1 MPTQV
6 GVPPIRRE
14 LRENARVTHSRLVAY
29 GLVVLL
35 AAVVYLHD
43 LASPHIPK
51 NGDEYPYTHI
61 TRLTA
66 ASGTL
71 LPLCS
76 DLPEMR
82 NT

>member
-1 MPTQV
+1 MPTR
-6 GVPPIRRE
+6 GAVPPVRRE
-14 LRENARVTHSRLVAY
+14 LRENARVTRFRLVGY

-66 ASGTL
+66 ASARIPGCSRIFSL
-71 LPLCS
+71 L
-76 DLPEMR
+76 E
-82 NT
+82 